1 MAIITKESL
10 NERDAAGYSAYLKC
24 DIPIWEEFIVGL
36 IEHGHWATNNNFRGV
51 RGVLCSVPNTEKY
64 KDVYIVTHNPKSK
77 KFFEFIK
84 NGFLE
89 RSKERYKNV
98 KITEHERLDKL
109 VYVIEFEYARE

>member
-10 NERDAAGYSAYLKC
+10 NERDAAEYSAYLKC

-36 IEHGHWATNNNFRGV
+36 IERGHWATNNNFRGV

-64 KDVYIVTHNPKSK
+64 KDVYIVTHNPKSQ